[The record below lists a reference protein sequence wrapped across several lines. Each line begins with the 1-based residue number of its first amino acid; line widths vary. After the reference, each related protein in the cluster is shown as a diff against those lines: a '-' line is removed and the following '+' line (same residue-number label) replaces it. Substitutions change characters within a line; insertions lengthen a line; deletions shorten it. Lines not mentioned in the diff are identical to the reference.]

1 LLIGNKADKAG
12 NTNAFQQFPHIHFI
26 SAKEQ
31 QGIVALKEMLY
42 NNTVNID
49 AVSEDTII
57 SNTRHHEALLQV
69 QQALLD
75 IRNGLEQQLPGD
87 LLSLDIRRCLYYLG
101 EITGEI
107 NNEDKLDYIFS
118 KFCIGK

>member
-1 LLIGNKADKAG
+1 MVANH
-12 NTNAFQQFPHIHFI
+12 NSNAFQQFPHIHFI
-26 SAKEQ
+26 SAKERE
-31 QGIVALKEMLY
+31 GIVELKEMLY

-69 QQALLD
+69 QQSLHD
-75 IRNGLEQQLPGD
+75 IRSGMQQQLPGD

-101 EITGEI
+101 EITGEVY
-107 NNEDKLDYIFS
+107 NEDKLDYIFS